1 MNKERPA
8 HLMAGR
14 FCKMEVIMYRKR
26 HRRGRRLAS
35 VILAAVMVTTAI
47 PAQAAEFGAPENLE
61 DIFSSGEED
70 SVTGTDDGTAT
81 AASSPET
88 GTQDTTSPISEGT
101 VTPTVTPSADD
112 TPTVTPS
119 ADNTPTVT
127 PLPSETPIPSVTPAL
142 SVTPTP
148 APTPTINP
156 EKEVML
162 RFIDGE
168 GNECEQLRTVLE
180 WNESLILPNVPDS
193 QAPDLWKLEKD
204 EKLNDA
210 ITLKGGDLLTLKKGE
225 SWNIFIQNGILNF
238 YMPKKCTISLYNN
251 SGTGVFPNGIL
262 QVYETNT
269 AILPDMPYSKYIN
282 YGWTDTKGS
291 SEI

>member
-1 MNKERPA
+1 
-8 HLMAGR
+8 
-14 FCKMEVIMYRKR
+14 MYRRR

-35 VILAAVMVTTAI
+35 VILAAVMITTAI

-81 AASSPET
+81 VASSPET

-112 TPTVTPS
+112 
-119 ADNTPTVT
+119 TPTVT

-168 GNECEQLRTVLE
+168 GNECEQLRTVLK

-225 SWNIFIQNGILNF
+225 SWNIFIQ
-238 YMPKKCTISLYNN
+238 KAS
-251 SGTGVFPNGIL
+251 
-262 QVYETNT
+262 
-269 AILPDMPYSKYIN
+269 
-282 YGWTDTKGS
+282 
-291 SEI
+291 

>member
-1 MNKERPA
+1 MGEKRYFVFECLGMNKERPA

-148 APTPTINP
+148 
-156 EKEVML
+156 VQH
-162 RFIDGE
+162 
-168 GNECEQLRTVLE
+168 QL
-180 WNESLILPNVPDS
+180 LIRR
-193 QAPDLWKLEKD
+193 
-204 EKLNDA
+204 
-210 ITLKGGDLLTLKKGE
+210 KK
-225 SWNIFIQNGILNF
+225 
-238 YMPKKCTISLYNN
+238 
-251 SGTGVFPNGIL
+251 
-262 QVYETNT
+262 
-269 AILPDMPYSKYIN
+269 
-282 YGWTDTKGS
+282 
-291 SEI
+291 

>member
-1 MNKERPA
+1 M
-8 HLMAGR
+8 
-14 FCKMEVIMYRKR
+14 
-26 HRRGRRLAS
+26 
-35 VILAAVMVTTAI
+35 ILAAVMATTAV
-47 PAQAAEFGAPENLE
+47 PAQAAEFGAPESLE

-101 VTPTVTPSADD
+101 V

-168 GNECEQLRTVLE
+168 GNECRIHRHRICGNLRKMR
-180 WNESLILPNVPDS
+180 SLMMRS
-193 QAPDLWKLEKD
+193 H
-204 EKLNDA
+204 
-210 ITLKGGDLLTLKKGE
+210 LKAV
-225 SWNIFIQNGILNF
+225 IF
-238 YMPKKCTISLYNN
+238 SL
-251 SGTGVFPNGIL
+251 
-262 QVYETNT
+262 
-269 AILPDMPYSKYIN
+269 
-282 YGWTDTKGS
+282 
-291 SEI
+291 